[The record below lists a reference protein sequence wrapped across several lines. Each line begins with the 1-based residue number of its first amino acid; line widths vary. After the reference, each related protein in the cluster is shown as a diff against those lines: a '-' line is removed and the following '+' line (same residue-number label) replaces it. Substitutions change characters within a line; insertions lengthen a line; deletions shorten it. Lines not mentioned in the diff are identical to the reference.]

1 MSRVNDLLLKLI
13 QTPMVPT
20 VVKQSSIEDSIP
32 LTKRHE
38 LNTFFMTRFFKKG
51 EASHDESDGM
61 VDAVLSFAAK
71 LENIP
76 DLNLVEKGQVVVS
89 YTGGPVQISEDIH
102 LQIEELTFEQDS
114 EKVEKVSLTLMSEKL
129 TSNELAQFV
138 RKLYETHLE
147 ELKNSLKNATYYF
160 EYKPKDLNVNLQ
172 YGQGLDER
180 RNYKRAMIQ
189 SSPKQ
194 LSFSMSPF
202 YSNKRFENIYGQDVR
217 DIEQRVNF
225 FLENRA
231 WYDKKGIPYQLS
243 MLFSGISGAG
253 KTSVIRAIAN
263 KTKRHIVNVNFANI
277 NTATQLKN
285 MFFSDRIQVVTDA
298 TTPQT
303 YFIPINQR
311 LYVLEEL
318 DALGDIVKQRTDS
331 SRVRG
336 DGIPDELTLGEIL
349 AVLDGT
355 IEVPGRMIIMTT
367 NHPEVLDRALIRP
380 GRVDLKVHFG
390 KASRELIAEMFRGYR
405 DHEMDPEALEKIPD
419 RTKSPAE
426 VSQIL
431 FKHFGNPDECV
442 LKDLVEPEPESKELM
457 EKTETK
463 PILGLPLSKAPKV
476 SDELIIHGFDILT
489 PKLKEEVLS
498 KPTLPEQIEVI
509 YSIMS
514 QSGLYNRMSSSNLTE
529 LRLNGY
535 DALGETHKRTVNL
548 ELMHS
553 NGKITQTVLN
563 IVNPDLLH
571 GDGDEIVGYSSGDGS
586 EDNYLP

>member
-1 MSRVNDLLLKLI
+1 
-13 QTPMVPT
+13 MVPT

-129 TSNELAQFV
+129 TSNDLAQFV
-138 RKLYETHLE
+138 RELYETHLE

-349 AVLDGT
+349 GVLDGT

-405 DHEMDPEALEKIPD
+405 DHELDPEALEKIPD

-442 LKDLVEPEPESKELM
+442 IKELVEQEPEPEPEPEPKQNELF
-457 EKTETK
+457 E
-463 PILGLPLSKAPKV
+463 
-476 SDELIIHGFDILT
+476 
-489 PKLKEEVLS
+489 
-498 KPTLPEQIEVI
+498 
-509 YSIMS
+509 Y
-514 QSGLYNRMSSSNLTE
+514 
-529 LRLNGY
+529 GY
-535 DALGETHKRTVNL
+535 DLVTDEDKAAIDKFIEEDT
-548 ELMHS
+548 
-553 NGKITQTVLN
+553 GKITERTIQRLAFCFSPSGDIPLAKGTVKTLHEFGVADKSSEQKRRIMSSVRASEGYVSQSVIN
-563 IVNPDLLH
+563 IIMYGGSNMNDVT
-571 GDGDEIVGYSSGDGS
+571 GYSSEG
-586 EDNYLP
+586 EDNYI

>member
-1 MSRVNDLLLKLI
+1 MMSRVNDLLLKLI

-390 KASRELIAEMFRGYR
+390 KASRELIAEMFKGYR

-419 RTKSPAE
+419 RTRSPAE

-442 LKDLVEPEPESKELM
+442 LKDLVEEPEPE
-457 EKTETK
+457 
-463 PILGLPLSKAPKV
+463 PKAPV
-476 SDELIIHGFDILT
+476 TDDLIIHGYDLVTDEDKAVIDKFI
-489 PKLKEEVLS
+489 EE
-498 KPTLPEQIEVI
+498 
-509 YSIMS
+509 
-514 QSGLYNRMSSSNLTE
+514 
-529 LRLNGY
+529 
-535 DALGETHKRTVNL
+535 D
-548 ELMHS
+548 
-553 NGKITQTVLN
+553 NGKITERTLQRLAFCFSPIGDSSRAKFTIGTLREYHVAEKSSEQKQRIKKELMVTNGFVGQNVIN
-563 IVNPDLLH
+563 IIMYGEEGKNQEDMP
-571 GDGDEIVGYSSGDGS
+571 GYSSEG